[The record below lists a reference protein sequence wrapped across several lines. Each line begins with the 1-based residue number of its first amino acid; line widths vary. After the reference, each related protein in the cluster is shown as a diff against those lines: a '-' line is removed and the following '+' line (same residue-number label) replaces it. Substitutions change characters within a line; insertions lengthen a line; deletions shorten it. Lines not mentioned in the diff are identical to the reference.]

1 MNQEHMIELSIQ
13 EAQQKV
19 NLADA
24 LRRLKGNADFNLLIG
39 QTYFTQHAARTV
51 SLLASPALQS
61 PANQA
66 LLMGDLR
73 AISEFQQFLNMVEV
87 EGAKAADSIAELEEA
102 QLETLVAGEDE

>member
-1 MNQEHMIELSIQ
+1 MNQEQMIELSIQ

-39 QTYFTQHAARTV
+39 HTYFVQQAARTV
-51 SLLASPALQS
+51 SLLASPAMQS
-61 PANQA
+61 PTNQA

-73 AISEFQQFLNMVEV
+73 AISELQQFLNMVEV
-87 EGAKAADSIAELEEA
+87 EGAKAADSITELENA
-102 QLETLVAGEDE
+102 RLDVVTGEDE